1 MMISSSS
8 PLSFL
13 VLTLLA
19 VLVSHVKGA
28 GDDNYNMTIR
38 RFDFDVRSAY
48 APFVKALSNIT
59 SIYHHWPPTNQR
71 TDLPEYLR
79 IASIHQPEQDE
90 PTLVG
95 PPLHV
100 QQGDRLNV
108 ALRNSLMFSGLS
120 IHWHGFE
127 MKNAP
132 EYDGV
137 VGVTQCAVSPSEQF
151 LYNFTV
157 EETPGTYWYHTHS
170 EALGV
175 DAYDAV
181 RGPLIVHP
189 PGEHSKTLV
198 DQLNEETSKRGKLA
212 YANERILLFSDG
224 FLMSEAKHY
233 IANLG
238 GLNAPGMDTSYRSN
252 FTL

>member
-1 MMISSSS
+1 MQSSS

-13 VLTLLA
+13 LSPLALLA
-19 VLVSHVKGA
+19 MLVCHVEGA
-28 GDDNYNMTIR
+28 GDDNYNMTLR
-38 RFDFDVRSAY
+38 HFDFDVRPAY

-59 SIYHHWPPTNQR
+59 SIYHQWPPRNLR
-71 TDLPEYLR
+71 TDLPEYLQ
-79 IASIHQPEQDE
+79 IASIHQPQQDE
-90 PTLVG
+90 PTLMG
-95 PPLHV
+95 PAVHV

-127 MKNAP
+127 MKNGP

-137 VGVTQCAVSPSEQF
+137 VGVTQCAVSPSEHF

-170 EALGV
+170 GALGI

-189 PGEHSKTLV
+189 PGEQSKTLV
-198 DQLNEETSKRGKLA
+198 DQLNEETAERGKLA

-224 FLMSEAKHY
+224 ILMSEAKHG
-233 IANLG
+233 IAQLG
-238 GLNAPGMDTSYRSN
+238 GLNAPGTSN
-252 FTL
+252 